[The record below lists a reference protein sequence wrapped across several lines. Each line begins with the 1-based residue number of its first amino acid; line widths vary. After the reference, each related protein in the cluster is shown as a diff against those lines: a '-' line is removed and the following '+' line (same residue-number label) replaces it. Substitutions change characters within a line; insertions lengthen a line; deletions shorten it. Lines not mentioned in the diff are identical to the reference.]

1 MNTLRKKISQST
13 KINFLKN
20 KICLFKILSAFII
33 VEQQV
38 FKLTGNIFKNIN
50 YCKDPLFIFK
60 TAGDLRLNSFN
71 STGSVAAVNLKNAA
85 IVIALIE
92 GNYD

>member
-1 MNTLRKKISQST
+1 M
-13 KINFLKN
+13 
-20 KICLFKILSAFII
+20 SAFIT
-33 VEQQV
+33 VEKQV

-50 YCKDPLFIFK
+50 FCKDPLLIFK
-60 TAGDLRLNSFN
+60 TAGGLRLNSFN
-71 STGSVAAVNLKNAA
+71 SNGFVAAVNLKNAA